1 MYLMGNLPYLTVEDQ
16 AKYLL
21 IHHYLDYLCWMLFP
35 TLSLAAT
42 LLLVTWITLSRNL
55 QSLFIF
61 QHMVIKVMF
70 ILKK

>member
-1 MYLMGNLPYLTVEDQ
+1 MYSMGNLPCLTVEDQ
-16 AKYLL
+16 AEYLL
-21 IHHYLDYLCWMLFP
+21 RHHYLGYLCWMLFP